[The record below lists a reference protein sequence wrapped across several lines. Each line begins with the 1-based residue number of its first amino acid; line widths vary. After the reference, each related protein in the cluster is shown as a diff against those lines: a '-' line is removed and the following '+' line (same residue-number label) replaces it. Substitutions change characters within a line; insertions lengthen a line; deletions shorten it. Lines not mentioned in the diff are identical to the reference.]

1 MLPLHSTVPLIHS
14 LTHSFIYRLP
24 PFLPPCRINRD
35 IESAITSVVTDALVA
50 DGKSRHYTNRFQQ
63 LTMSRARQPLE
74 KKVQALL
81 GEKLVKLKAELDDLR
96 AAKLTNAEGYAPFK
110 FELEGIVDTE
120 DDSRKLSVVQSVDL
134 SSELKQSV
142 EAILKRRNIDTD
154 ELFLSE
160 FQAAAVSALKQAF
173 KSANQLRQRRADGDL
188 SVRDLSVMELL
199 SMDTLRG
206 ISRADLGNL
215 RKMSKHILL
224 DGKLSHKQHA
234 TKDDVAE
241 LGKVLNIGE
250 GAVISEHSLRGMSR
264 AELLKL
270 TKMTKEILVEGKNEK
285 AVVGEASLLEA
296 AEVSSPRRTGTP
308 KARGGQVYN
317 LLSDDS
323 GDSRNSTPDRTPRRP
338 QRVHPPGSSSRSRLI
353 TIVDKELSPLPT
365 NNDDKASTGGTAA
378 APTPVSDL
386 NQSID
391 LELWSLENSLLA
403 ERSRRDSVDAQKV
416 RTVGRIRQLRVG
428 GSMLNYVLRCDAIDR
443 SITCYRSMFRVSLN
457 WS

>member
-14 LTHSFIYRLP
+14 LTHSSPP

-74 KKVQALL
+74 KKVHALL

-96 AAKLTNAEGYAPFK
+96 AAKLTNAEGYAPSK
-110 FELEGIVDTE
+110 FELEGIADTE

-134 SSELKQSV
+134 SSELRQSV

-188 SVRDLSVMELL
+188 SVRDLSVMDLL

-206 ISRADLGNL
+206 ISRENLGNL

-224 DGKLSHKQHA
+224 DGKLSHKQQQQQHEHP
-234 TKDDVAE
+234 KDDVAE

-270 TKMTKEILVEGKNEK
+270 TKMTKEILVEGKNDK

-296 AEVSSPRRTGTP
+296 AEVSSSPRRTGTP

-323 GDSRNSTPDRTPRRP
+323 GDSRNSTPDRAPRRP

-353 TIVDKELSPLPT
+353 TIVDEELSPLPT

-416 RTVGRIRQLRVG
+416 RTER
-428 GSMLNYVLRCDAIDR
+428 
-443 SITCYRSMFRVSLN
+443 
-457 WS
+457 